1 MHNTPVSQPKS
12 QRGGMA
18 ESSKVKFGLELVFF
32 AKLVRCCSDYF
43 FENVL
48 EMTLAGKTKI
58 IADFADTFVG
68 EGQQP
73 FSFLYFA
80 VLDEG
85 MQLHSRFFVEF
96 MGEIGTVEPQFFCD
110 RVHIQRLIDMALD
123 VMDNLPNVRV
133 AQKRE
138 AMLGHFRSERM
149 DGFHLQRKNMV
160 RIRQLLGLFYVKI
173 RELESNLRFHTCLNS
188 CSSEKSD
195 GHDEGVLEL
204 TDIVIC
210 YSAHLH
216 MHRRFE
222 KSVEALKVSIRDKR
236 KN

>member
-1 MHNTPVSQPKS
+1 
-12 QRGGMA
+12 MA
-18 ESSKVKFGLELVFF
+18 ESSKSQIWFGISFCEIGSVLFRL
-32 AKLVRCCSDYF
+32 L

-133 AQKRE
+133 GSKRE

-195 GHDEGVLEL
+195 GHDEGVQRADGYCHLL
-204 TDIVIC
+204 QRPFAHA
-210 YSAHLH
+210 SA
-216 MHRRFE
+216 F
-222 KSVEALKVSIRDKR
+222 
-236 KN
+236 